1 MAIVRE
7 FRTEELPVAERFGSW
22 LDMANSALIPNK
34 LRSEHED
41 DFRAGLRLLDLGE
54 VQVSVLRYPPLET
67 HRTPR
72 LIRQSDPESYQLYL
86 NLRGGHRIVQDG
98 RDTAIGPG
106 ELLLYSTSRP
116 WKGWAGGDPDAVEGV
131 MMQFSR
137 AMLPM
142 PAPQVDPLTA
152 QRLSASD
159 GIGALV
165 SGYLTQLAAGA
176 AGYQAADAARL
187 AVIGVDLVAA
197 LLAHHLDGGTQLP
210 PDSHLRVLKARICA
224 FIERQLG
231 DPGLSPAVVA
241 AAHQISLRYL
251 QRLFHDQGMTVSNRI
266 RERRLERCRRDL
278 ANPQLGS
285 RPIHA
290 IATRWGFTS
299 AAHFS
304 RAFRAA
310 YGMPP
315 GDYRQLM
322 QQDWDL
328 QARPVNTSARTVNDL
343 PTVPRKNQCRT
354 DHQVFQPERGHA

>member
-7 FRTEELPVAERFGSW
+7 FRTEDLPVAERFGSW
-22 LDMANSALIPNK
+22 HDLTASALTPSK
-34 LRSEHED
+34 LRSEHKD

-67 HRTPR
+67 YRTPR
-72 LIRQSDPESYQLYL
+72 LIRQSDSESYQLFL

-98 RDTAIGPG
+98 RDTASGPG
-106 ELLLYSTSRP
+106 DLMLYSTSRP

-142 PAPQVDPLTA
+142 PAHQVDPLTA
-152 QRLSASD
+152 ERLSASD

-176 AGYQAADAARL
+176 AGYRAADAARL

-197 LLAHHLDGGTQLP
+197 LLAHRLDNGTRLP
-210 PDSHLRVLKARICA
+210 PDSHVRVLQARICA
-224 FIERQLG
+224 FIERQLR
-231 DPGLSPAVVA
+231 DPGLSPEVVA
-241 AAHQISLRYL
+241 AAHHMSLRHL
-251 QRLFHDQGMTVSNRI
+251 QRLFRDQGMTVSGLI

-278 ANPQLGS
+278 ADPRLGS
-285 RPIHA
+285 HPVHA
-290 IATRWGFTS
+290 ITTRWGFTS

-310 YGMPP
+310 YGMSPS
-315 GDYRQLM
+315 DYRQLM
-322 QQDWDL
+322 
-328 QARPVNTSARTVNDL
+328 R
-343 PTVPRKNQCRT
+343 
-354 DHQVFQPERGHA
+354 